1 MKKVL
6 IALGVLL
13 GLILLAGIAIVFL
26 VDVNAYKP
34 RIEAAVSDA
43 LGMEFRIQGK
53 ARLRLLPSASIVLSD
68 IRLRNRGTD
77 LATAETLRVGVK
89 LRPLLSRRLEIT
101 AIVLEESG
109 DPDREGDRRHVQL
122 RDPAP
127 LPEAAADGRGT
138 TRFLP
143 GRDGR
148 RFREWQ
154 PRVPGQDRRRQD
166 GGIRDRSL
174 PEEPLPPGRPGHAAG
189 EGDLPGRDDEGQG
202 NQGQGLRRERRGG
215 GRERLRRRLRHP
227 TVHHETVRRQRR
239 RGNPDRRVAADAG
252 SSRSRTPWRGFAPRS
267 RSRPSRSRKS

>member
-53 ARLRLLPSASIVLSD
+53 ARLRLLPSASIVLAD

-101 AIVLEESG
+101 AIVLRNPVIRIEKG
-109 DPDREGDRRHVQL
+109 T
-122 RDPAP
+122 
-127 LPEAAADGRGT
+127 DGTFNYETPPRSPKQPPTGGGT

-154 PRVPGQDRRRQD
+154 PRVPGQDERRQD

-174 PEEPLPPGRPGHAAG
+174 PGEPLPPGRPGYAAG
-189 EGDLPGRDDEGQG
+189 ERDLPGRDD
-202 NQGQGLRRERRGG
+202 
-215 GRERLRRRLRHP
+215 
-227 TVHHETVRRQRR
+227 
-239 RGNPDRRVAADAG
+239 
-252 SSRSRTPWRGFAPRS
+252 
-267 RSRPSRSRKS
+267 